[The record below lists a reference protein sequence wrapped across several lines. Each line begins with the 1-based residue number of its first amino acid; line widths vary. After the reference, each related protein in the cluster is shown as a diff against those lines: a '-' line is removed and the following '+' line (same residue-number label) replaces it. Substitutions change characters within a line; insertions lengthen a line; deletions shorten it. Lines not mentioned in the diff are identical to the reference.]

1 MYLQTVLHNL
11 ALLYGD
17 IVEPEDEEDHDD
29 IPEPHNFE
37 TRAGEN
43 MWDIVSAMCLLQ
55 TFMCL
60 FSISTTTCKT
70 FKHFTIHVVSFPFLA
85 KFHFMFTITYTFF
98 CCSFITFVVG

>member
-11 ALLYGD
+11 ALLNGD

-29 IPEPHNFE
+29 TPEPHNSE
-37 TRAGEN
+37 ARAGEN
-43 MWDIVSAMCLLQ
+43 VRDILCLLQ

-70 FKHFTIHVVSFPFLA
+70 FKQS
-85 KFHFMFTITYTFF
+85 
-98 CCSFITFVVG
+98 